1 MRLAKEMRAGKKFD
15 LAPTE
20 TSDAI
25 EPIDVELLERLRKKH
40 GL

>member
-1 MRLAKEMRAGKKFD
+1 MRAGKKFD
-15 LAPTE
+15 LTPTK